1 MLEFLQFVT
10 RRLVKHPEAVVIRQS
25 ESEASVDFFI
35 NVHPDDVGMIIGKH
49 GRTISAIR
57 TLTNLAAAKHGKR
70 ATVELD
76 QPPGAPE
83 SPPAAE

>member
-10 RRLVKHPEAVVIRQS
+10 RRLAKHPEAVAIRQV
-25 ESEASVDFFI
+25 ESEASVDFLLS
-35 NVHPDDVGMIIGKH
+35 VHPDDVGMIIGKH

-76 QPPGAPE
+76 PPPGAPE
-83 SPPAAE
+83 APAAE